1 MALGSDLLW
10 VHPKD
15 NTDSRDPFNNVN
27 EIEEKTQSVALCMN
41 PYKLFKTSNMEM
53 SLC

>member
-15 NTDSRDPFNNVN
+15 NTDSRDSYNLN
-27 EIEEKTQSVALCMN
+27 ETEEKTQSVALCMN